1 MRRRSAGSTLPPGRS
16 DFTGDFAA
24 SFWTTIRRNLFVTD
38 TYLKTAAGA
47 DKPWPLLI
55 LLMALTA
62 IGPLTLNIMVPA
74 LPNMAVRL
82 GTDTATVQLTLSLFL
97 LSLAGAQLV
106 LGPLSDR
113 YGRRP
118 VMLWG
123 LAVTVIA
130 SLAAVAATSIGALIV
145 ARIVQAAGAA
155 TGVVIGRAIIRDLF
169 DRDRAAAMLG
179 LVTTAMVIAPMVA
192 PMIGGLLDTLF
203 GWEASFLFTAL
214 SAALLLMWTTLRLP
228 ETRPASIAAAPGKL
242 WHEWRA
248 LLASRQF
255 HGYMLCGAL
264 GSASFFT
271 FLGGG
276 PHVVVTIMGR
286 SSAEYGMWFAI
297 MSLGYMAGNFT
308 VSRLAQR
315 FGVNAVILTGIA
327 VHFVGTCVTL
337 TLVSLYPD
345 GGPAT
350 VFVPQFIISYGS
362 GLLLPNAMAGA
373 VSVRPQAA
381 GTAAGLAGFA
391 QMAVGAAA
399 AQIVSMLLAGSTT
412 ALPLAL
418 MMLAAA
424 VSTAVAYAAL
434 VRR

>member
-1 MRRRSAGSTLPPGRS
+1 MK
-16 DFTGDFAA
+16 
-24 SFWTTIRRNLFVTD
+24 D
-38 TYLKTAAGA
+38 TYLKTAATA

-145 ARIVQAAGAA
+145 ARIIQAAGAA

-192 PMIGGLLDTLF
+192 PLIGGLLDTMF

-214 SAALLLMWTTLRLP
+214 FAALLLVWTTLRLP
-228 ETRPASIAAAPGKL
+228 ETRPQSIAASPGKL

-248 LLASRQF
+248 LLKSREYY
-255 HGYMLCGAL
+255 GYMLCGAL

-315 FGVNAVILTGIA
+315 YGVNAVILTGIA
-327 VHFVGTCVTL
+327 IHFAGTCVTL

-350 VFVPQFIISYGS
+350 VFVPQFVISYGS

-381 GTAAGLAGFA
+381 GTAAGLAGFV

-412 ALPLAL
+412 ALPLAW
-418 MMLAAA
+418 MMLGAA
-424 VSTAVAYAAL
+424 VSTAVAYAVL

>member
-1 MRRRSAGSTLPPGRS
+1 MQSLQDTPPQTHAQPHAPPRDTAG
-16 DFTGDFAA
+16 
-24 SFWTTIRRNLFVTD
+24 
-38 TYLKTAAGA
+38 
-47 DKPWPLLI
+47 KPWPLLI

-62 IGPLTLNIMVPA
+62 VGPLTLNIMVPA

-97 LSLAGAQLV
+97 LSLAAAQLV

-118 VMLWG
+118 VMLGG
-123 LAVTVIA
+123 LVLTVFA

-145 ARIVQAAGAA
+145 ARVIQAAGAA

-169 DRDRAAAMLG
+169 DRDRAAAMIG

-192 PMIGGLLDTLF
+192 PLIGGLLDTLF
-203 GWEASFLFTAL
+203 GWEAIFLFSAL
-214 SAALLLMWTTLRLP
+214 FAGVMLVWTILRLP
-228 ETRPASIAAAPGKL
+228 ETRPVSIASSPGRL
-242 WHEWRA
+242 VQEWRG
-248 LLASRQF
+248 LLVSREYY
-255 HGYMLCGAL
+255 GYMLCGAL
-264 GSASFFT
+264 GSASFFS

-308 VSRLAQR
+308 VSRLSQR
-315 FGVNAVILTGIA
+315 FGVNAVILTGIG
-327 VHFVGTCVTL
+327 VHFLGTSMTL
-337 TLVSLYPD
+337 ALVLLFPD

-350 VFVPQFIISYGS
+350 VFVPQFVISYGS

-399 AQIVSMLLAGSTT
+399 AQIVSMLLAGAPTAAPLAWMMFGAAAAT
-412 ALPLAL
+412 AL
-418 MMLAAA
+418 
-424 VSTAVAYAAL
+424 AYALL
-434 VRR
+434 VRRVSRADHGR

>member
-1 MRRRSAGSTLPPGRS
+1 MQSLQETSPQSQAEPHAKPGAKPDAKPPASAG
-16 DFTGDFAA
+16 
-24 SFWTTIRRNLFVTD
+24 
-38 TYLKTAAGA
+38 
-47 DKPWPLLI
+47 KPWPLLI

-62 IGPLTLNIMVPA
+62 VGPLTLNIMVPA

-97 LSLAGAQLV
+97 LSLAAAQLV

-118 VMLWG
+118 VMLGG
-123 LAVTVIA
+123 LVLTVVA

-145 ARIVQAAGAA
+145 ARVVQAAGAA

-169 DRDRAAAMLG
+169 DRDRAAAMIG

-192 PMIGGLLDTLF
+192 PLIGGLLDTVF
-203 GWEASFLFTAL
+203 GWEAIFLFSAL
-214 SAALLLMWTTLRLP
+214 FAGVMLVWTILRLP
-228 ETRPASIAAAPGKL
+228 ETRPVSIASSPGRL
-242 WHEWRA
+242 VQEWRG
-248 LLASRQF
+248 LLVSREYY
-255 HGYMLCGAL
+255 GYMLCGAL
-264 GSASFFT
+264 GSASFFS

-308 VSRLAQR
+308 VSRLSQR
-315 FGVNAVILTGIA
+315 FGVNAVILTGIG
-327 VHFVGTCVTL
+327 VHFLGTSMTL
-337 TLVSLYPD
+337 ALVLLFPD

-350 VFVPQFIISYGS
+350 VFVPQFVISYGS

-399 AQIVSMLLAGSTT
+399 AQIVSMLLAGAPTAAPLAWMMFGAAAAT
-412 ALPLAL
+412 AL
-418 MMLAAA
+418 
-424 VSTAVAYAAL
+424 AYALL
-434 VRR
+434 VRRVSRADHGR